1 MLFRLP
7 MGQQVRRQALVPAI
21 PERQRAT
28 GNAVTLKL
36 MQATVADAVWS
47 ARQMDIVRKESVTAR
62 MGMQLHLMAGV
73 SRVQHLL
80 RQRPHQLRAREPAI
94 PVLKEDRD

>member
-1 MLFRLP
+1 
-7 MGQQVRRQALVPAI
+7 MGQQVRRQARDPAI

-28 GNAVTLKL
+28 GNAATQKR
-36 MQATVADAVWS
+36 MPATVADVVWPV
-47 ARQMDIVRKESVTAR
+47 RQMDIVRKESVTAR

-80 RQRPHQLRAREPAI
+80 RQRPHDQRGRLYLRDAHGQ
-94 PVLKEDRD
+94 